1 MIWTP
6 YGMYQSN
13 ETNVVA
19 CWSRWYRHVQ
29 CEYYWY
35 MSVVIALCVEGEK
48 VWCML
53 LCANMLC
60 GNKKTANSSFLWAQ
74 KQ

>member
-35 MSVVIALCVEGEK
+35 MSVVIALCVEGEQ

-53 LCANMLC
+53 FQDVMWEQ
-60 GNKKTANSSFLWAQ
+60 KKTVNSSFMWA
-74 KQ
+74 